1 VAEAPDKPVYL
12 ITGSDRPK
20 VDTALARLRGHFE
33 AESIETVSALEASGS
48 EAAALCNA
56 GSLFGDARLV
66 IVTEIDGLKADR
78 GRRGGWKAADVESI
92 EAYLASPA
100 PATVL
105 ALVAEEL
112 RSSAGLWKACA
123 KAGTVLAFDVDKK
136 LAEWVGKRFHE
147 RGVRAEPEAVAALVA
162 LVGENPSALETE
174 VDKIATWAA
183 GEPVGEREV
192 EALVAALVALVG
204 ENPSALETEVD
215 KIATWAAGEPVGER
229 EVEAL
234 VAANADVPI
243 YELTEAWAVRDAS
256 RALGVSE
263 TIFEHESRQRRDTAA
278 RLAGS
283 LGGHLNRLRALKRL
297 AAEGVSSKEAAS
309 QLKLNPYYASKL
321 YRQAEGFSQ
330 EELDEAVLR
339 LAELDGSLKGQSRLA
354 PDLEVQRTLVD
365 LTRRQG
371 AANADGR

>member
-1 VAEAPDKPVYL
+1 MATGSASRASDNLGLVPDLQPVYL
-12 ITGSDRPK
+12 LTGTDRPK
-20 VDTALARLRGHFE
+20 IDTALTRLRRHFNHE
-33 AESIETVSALEASGS
+33 AIEATSAHDVTAEA
-48 EAAALCNA
+48 AAALCNSA
-56 GSLFGDARLV
+56 SLFDDARLV
-66 IVTEIDGLKADR
+66 VVTDVER
-78 GRRGGWKAADVESI
+78 WKAADVKALD
-92 EAYLASPA
+92 AYLAAPA
-100 PATVL
+100 PATTL
-105 ALVAEEL
+105 ALVAGEL
-112 RSSAGLWKACA
+112 RKDAAIRKVCA
-123 KAGTVLAFDVDKK
+123 KAGEVLAYDVPKRN
-136 LAEWVGKRFHE
+136 LSQWVADQFHQ
-147 RGVRAEPEAVAALVA
+147 RGARAEPDACAALVA
-162 LVGENPSALETE
+162 IVGDDPQALATE
-174 VDKIATWAA
+174 VDK
-183 GEPVGEREV
+183 
-192 EALVAALVALVG
+192 L
-204 ENPSALETEVD
+204 
-215 KIATWAAGEPVGER
+215 ATWAAGEPVGER

-243 YELTEAWAVRDAS
+243 YELTEAWAVRDAA

-309 QLKLNPYYASKL
+309 RLKLNPYYASKL

-371 AANADGR
+371 AANANGR

>member
-33 AESIETVSALEASGS
+33 AESIETVSAMETSGD
-48 EAAALCNA
+48 EAAGLCNA

-66 IVTEIDGLKADR
+66 VVTDVDGLKADR
-78 GRRGGWKAADVESI
+78 GRRGGWKSADVESI

-105 ALVAEEL
+105 ALVADEQK
-112 RSSAGLWKACA
+112 STSGLWKACA

-147 RGVRAEPEAVAALVA
+147 RGVRAEPDAVAALVA
-162 LVGENPSALETE
+162 LVGENPRALETE
-174 VDKIATWAA
+174 VDKIATWAD

-192 EALVAALVALVG
+192 AALVAA
-204 ENPSALETEVD
+204 D
-215 KIATWAAGEPVGER
+215 
-229 EVEAL
+229 
-234 VAANADVPI
+234 ADVPI

-263 TIFEHESRQRRDTAA
+263 TIFEHDARQRRDTAA

-283 LGGHLNRLRALKRL
+283 LGGHLARLRTMKRL
-297 AAEGVSSKEAAS
+297 AAEGVSSKEAAA
-309 QLKLNPYYASKL
+309 QLKLNPYYAGKL
-321 YRQAEGFSQ
+321 YRQAEGFSE
-330 EELDEAVLR
+330 EELDDAVLR
-339 LAELDGSLKGQSRLA
+339 LAELDGALKGQSRIA
-354 PDLEVQRTLVD
+354 PDLALQRTLVD
-365 LTRRQG
+365 LTRR
-371 AANADGR
+371 A